1 MSGKF
6 IGIINF
12 NNTSKEEQNKNI
24 KTLINELVDMDYR
37 VLVVDHDED
46 YVQVVANI
54 KDIHHW
60 IVHGDDFRLRNKR
73 GNIDMRLFDLDKHF
87 LLCSYAMQNFLE
99 QQDVELSH
107 DRNMYDGEMKLSIA
121 DHPLFDGLSKK
132 MNVYRK
138 HKHYVTRTDDED
150 LIILNETSKEP
161 KQIMT
166 ALYKNAPND
175 VVLLQWDPAKSNDGR
190 IFIHNWIH

>member
-24 KTLINELVDMDYR
+24 KTLINELVNMDYK
-37 VLVVDHDED
+37 VLVVEHDED
-46 YVQVVANI
+46 YVQVVTNI
-54 KDIHHW
+54 KEIHHW

-107 DRNMYDGEMKLSIA
+107 DRKMYDGEIKLSIT
-121 DHPLFDGLSKK
+121 DNPLFDGLPNK

-138 HKHYVTRTDDED
+138 HKHYVMQTDDD
-150 LIILNETSKEP
+150 ALVILNETSAKP

-166 ALYKNAPND
+166 ALYKNTPND
-175 VVLLQWDPAKSNDGR
+175 IVLLQWDPAKTNHGR